1 MWTQNRLYS
10 NSWWLITQL
19 RKGPT
24 WRNEHIWAAI
34 VPCLLSSF
42 LRLFCTVLLDCM
54 WHAWLMRH
62 YQKVSQANN
71 FRRGQKSSKAN
82 KNPCI
87 LAGKQWRQTGR
98 QAGRKVAYGAFALS
112 LAEVV
117 KISLILLLP
126 CSVLDCV
133 LVSLFTFVLM
143 CVCVSLMK
151 RLAFR
156 AAPYCLQNMQS
167 QARRLPDLP
176 SCLLACYCPFHAVIY
191 CDPFPSAWNHTHAE
205 ERIQKYIKL
214 PPFNSEAFSMH
225 SLWAACMRVCVNS
238 CRCVCARQVFVT
250 LALFWVIAHILHT
263 RFPRWVTASHCRK
276 YASIEM
282 TL

>member
-133 LVSLFTFVLM
+133 LVSLFTFVFM
-143 CVCVSLMK
+143 CVCVLNEKVGIPCSTLLLAEHAEPGPALAW
-151 RLAFR
+151 LAF
-156 AAPYCLQNMQS
+156 
-167 QARRLPDLP
+167 
-176 SCLLACYCPFHAVIY
+176 LLACLLLSISRCDLLRPFSI
-191 CDPFPSAWNHTHAE
+191 
-205 ERIQKYIKL
+205 
-214 PPFNSEAFSMH
+214 
-225 SLWAACMRVCVNS
+225 CMKS
-238 CRCVCARQVFVT
+238 
-250 LALFWVIAHILHT
+250 HT
-263 RFPRWVTASHCRK
+263 RRGTHTKVHQAAAVQQWSLL
-276 YASIEM
+276 YALSLSCM
-282 TL
+282 YACLCKFV

>member
-1 MWTQNRLYS
+1 MLDWPWIGSKGLWDCIIAMDCFNWINSFIIVIYKWAKMWTQNRLYS

-34 VPCLLSSF
+34 VHCLLSSF
-42 LRLFCTVLLDCM
+42 LRLFCTVLLGCM

-133 LVSLFTFVLM
+133 LVSLFTFVFM
-143 CVCVSLMK
+143 CVC
-151 RLAFR
+151 
-156 AAPYCLQNMQS
+156 P
-167 QARRLPDLP
+167 
-176 SCLLACYCPFHAVIY
+176 
-191 CDPFPSAWNHTHAE
+191 
-205 ERIQKYIKL
+205 
-214 PPFNSEAFSMH
+214 
-225 SLWAACMRVCVNS
+225 
-238 CRCVCARQVFVT
+238 
-250 LALFWVIAHILHT
+250 
-263 RFPRWVTASHCRK
+263 
-276 YASIEM
+276 
-282 TL
+282 